1 MLRVTLR
8 NLLARKVR
16 LILSAFAIVLG
27 VAFLSGSLI
36 FTDTMGKSFD
46 NIISGT
52 TSDATVRLSGLS
64 QGSLTAAINID
75 SRTIPAS
82 LVPKLAAAPGV
93 ARADG
98 SVDGMGLFVVKKN
111 GKLLGGTGAPTLAF
125 NYTAAP
131 NTNGDPT
138 VTIAKG
144 RAPHGPHE
152 VAIDERSAR
161 IAGYRL
167 GDTVHMVTAGDVPRM
182 TATLVGYAEFAG
194 GGLAG
199 ASLVFFD
206 TATAQKLFVH
216 GEDVFTSVG
225 LTAKKGVSQQQL
237 VDAAKPL
244 LTPGTE
250 AVTGKTVADQFKSV
264 IDTVLGFLNTFLLI
278 FAGIALVV
286 GTFLIINTFSILV
299 AQRSRE
305 LALLRALGASR
316 RQVTRSVLIEA
327 TVVGVIGST
336 LGLLVGYGLA
346 ALLRILFA
354 KFGLDLSG
362 TALVFAPRTVIVSYL
377 VGIFVT
383 MFAAYLPA
391 RRAARI
397 APVAAMRDDV
407 TLPEGS
413 IRRRVTIGAAMTI
426 IGATLMTTG
435 LLGIG
440 SSGAIQVGIGS
451 FSVLMAIA
459 LTSPVL
465 AVPVLVAM
473 GAAYRR
479 LFGTVGQLA
488 TQNSLRNPRR
498 TAATASA
505 LMIGLA
511 VVTTMSVLG
520 ASINASIDAGV
531 KKQFTSDYLVS
542 NAIGEPF
549 SPKIAEEVRAVD
561 GVGTVAPTQ
570 VFSVKINGDGSDVSA
585 GDSRA
590 IGRVFDINY
599 RSGGPALSSGQ
610 IALNEDKAASLGV
623 KVGQTVTLRF
633 ASGKVPLKV
642 VGIYKRTYVVA
653 SGITPF
659 STVVAGKVQRAD
671 SNIAVNAKPGVDKA
685 ALARNLDAA
694 TQDFPTVTVQN
705 QHDFAEAQ
713 RSQVNQLLYLIYALL
728 GLAIIIAVLGIVNT
742 LALSVIERTREVGLL
757 RAVGLSRSQLRR
769 MVRLEAIAIAVLGA
783 LLGIGSGLV
792 FGIVLQNAVADQG
805 ITTLG
810 IPWVRLALFV
820 LVSGFVGVLAAVLPA
835 RRASRLD
842 VLKAISSN

>member
-1 MLRVTLR
+1 
-8 NLLARKVR
+8 
-16 LILSAFAIVLG
+16 
-27 VAFLSGSLI
+27 
-36 FTDTMGKSFD
+36 
-46 NIISGT
+46 
-52 TSDATVRLSGLS
+52 
-64 QGSLTAAINID
+64 
-75 SRTIPAS
+75 
-82 LVPKLAAAPGV
+82 
-93 ARADG
+93 
-98 SVDGMGLFVVKKN
+98 
-111 GKLLGGTGAPTLAF
+111 
-125 NYTAAP
+125 
-131 NTNGDPT
+131 
-138 VTIAKG
+138 
-144 RAPHGPHE
+144 
-152 VAIDERSAR
+152 
-161 IAGYRL
+161 
-167 GDTVHMVTAGDVPRM
+167 
-182 TATLVGYAEFAG
+182 
-194 GGLAG
+194 
-199 ASLVFFD
+199 
-206 TATAQKLFVH
+206 
-216 GEDVFTSVG
+216 
-225 LTAKKGVSQQQL
+225 
-237 VDAAKPL
+237 
-244 LTPGTE
+244 
-250 AVTGKTVADQFKSV
+250 
-264 IDTVLGFLNTFLLI
+264 
-278 FAGIALVV
+278 
-286 GTFLIINTFSILV
+286 
-299 AQRSRE
+299 
-305 LALLRALGASR
+305 
-316 RQVTRSVLIEA
+316 
-327 TVVGVIGST
+327 
-336 LGLLVGYGLA
+336 
-346 ALLRILFA
+346 
-354 KFGLDLSG
+354 
-362 TALVFAPRTVIVSYL
+362 
-377 VGIFVT
+377 